1 MTTSIFRL
9 DEIRCDETES
19 PNYLEAIT
27 SIRGHF
33 SSLEKAVAAMK
44 RNASE
49 TYLPEEIYAYLIK
62 EIAIDGNLGDV
73 DWLSVRSYDPSG
85 QLLEECLEDYNLV
98 NQYHGRNKEDI
109 HFKVGDIVEALC
121 YNRIDFGIIAALPP
135 TPEDNYAT
143 LDAMDDNYLILP
155 ISEDPDF
162 HLHVPQ
168 THMFKLSHRIT
179 EEDRIGLY
187 KKLKSWNSK

>member
-9 DEIRCDETES
+9 DEIRCYETES

-44 RNASE
+44 RNTSE

-73 DWLSVRSYDPSG
+73 DWLSVRSYTPSG
-85 QLLEECLEDYNLV
+85 QMLEECLQDYNLV
-98 NQYHGRNKEDI
+98 NQFHGRNKEDI

-135 TPEDNYAT
+135 TPEDRFPI
-143 LDAMDDNYLILP
+143 LDAMDDSYLILP

-162 HLHVPQ
+162 HLHVPP
-168 THMFKLSHRIT
+168 THVFKLSHNISDDIVASLH
-179 EEDRIGLY
+179 E
-187 KKLKSWNSK
+187 KLKAR

>member
-1 MTTSIFRL
+1 MQSSIFRL
-9 DEIRCDETES
+9 DEIRYDEAES

-44 RNASE
+44 RNALE

-85 QLLEECLEDYNLV
+85 QLLEECLQDYNLV
-98 NQYHGRNKEDI
+98 NQYHGRNKKDI
-109 HFKVGDIVEALC
+109 HFKVGDIVEAFN
-121 YNRIDFGIIAALPP
+121 YERIEFGIIAALPP
-135 TPEDNYAT
+135 TPEDHFAT
-143 LDAMDDNYLILP
+143 LDALDDSYLILP
-155 ISEDPDF
+155 ISEDPDD
-162 HLHVPQ
+162 HLHVPP
-168 THMFKLSHRIT
+168 THVFKLSHFVS
-179 EEDRIGLY
+179 EENIAGLQE
-187 KKLKSWNSK
+187 KLRAR

>member
-9 DEIRCDETES
+9 DEIRCNETES
-19 PNYLEAIT
+19 QSYLEAIT
-27 SIRGHF
+27 SVRGHF

-49 TYLPEEIYAYLIK
+49 TYVPEEIYAYLIK

-85 QLLEECLEDYNLV
+85 NLLEECLQDYNLV
-98 NQYHGRNKEDI
+98 NQYYGRNKEDI

-135 TPEDNYAT
+135 MPEDHFPV
-143 LDAMDDNYLILP
+143 LDAMDDSYLILP
-155 ISEDPDF
+155 ISEDPDVHF
-162 HLHVPQ
+162 HVPP
-168 THMFKLSHRIT
+168 THVFKLSHFISEENIT
-179 EEDRIGLY
+179 GLRE
-187 KKLKSWNSK
+187 KLRAR